1 MYIALK
7 PPLFFYSY
15 VLSSSLFSRRRCSSI
30 AVFRFSAV
38 ALWTSHSETDLQH
51 HTKST
56 EGVCVCVCVK
66 K

>member
-30 AVFRFSAV
+30 AVFRFSSH
-38 ALWTSHSETDLQH
+38 WTSHSETDLQH